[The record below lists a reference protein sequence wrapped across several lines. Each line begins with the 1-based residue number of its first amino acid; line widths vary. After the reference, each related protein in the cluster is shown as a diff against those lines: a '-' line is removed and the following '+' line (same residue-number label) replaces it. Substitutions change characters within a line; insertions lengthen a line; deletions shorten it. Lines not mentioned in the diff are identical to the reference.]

1 MRPGTDFRKNSG
13 DINRSR
19 TRGALALGLEGIVAK
34 DGQSPYIEGPRV
46 TWQRQKIKNKDS
58 KRAKGSRE
66 DAEKSDLTEEAIQH
80 VNIRLH
86 DLLDSTASKI
96 TSANIESHQNEVNPL
111 AIKKAPAKPD
121 SPADAIP
128 CLSFLSFRARSLRLG
143 VSGRR

>member
-1 MRPGTDFRKNSG
+1 M
-13 DINRSR
+13 
-19 TRGALALGLEGIVAK
+19 
-34 DGQSPYIEGPRV
+34 

-128 CLSFLSFRARSLRLG
+128 CLSFLSFTARSLRLG